1 MIEPDFRSD
10 LNYFLEQVATAASE
24 GSSDDIPHVEAPR
37 KIVEYINRGKVK
49 SFDEVG
55 WCVFNGVKV
64 FEMGKR
70 QEVLDR
76 EARDAIARAHGKMR

>member
-1 MIEPDFRSD
+1 MTESDFRSD
-10 LNYFLEQVATAASE
+10 LNLFLEKVATAASE

-37 KIVEYINRGKVK
+37 TIVEYINRGKVK

-64 FEMGKR
+64 FELGKR
-70 QEVLDR
+70 EQVLEREAR
-76 EARDAIARAHGKMR
+76 EARDRAQGKIR